1 VTGKLHGWH
10 HRVVQDL
17 PCLGRRVN
25 LRVHVRRFC
34 CPTRDCKQRTF
45 VEQPSLLIA
54 HARQTARLSR
64 VIEQVGFEAGGEA
77 GARVLSYLSVR
88 VSGDTILRKLRQ
100 TDDRST
106 LTKARIVG
114 IDDWAFRKGQ
124 SYGTIIVDLER
135 HRVIDLLPDRTQAT
149 VFRWLEQ
156 HPEIAVVAR
165 DRSTDYAAAIQM
177 GAPQALPV
185 ADRWHLL
192 FNLRQML
199 ERWLA
204 TIHRRLPPLEIP
216 AGQAHLFPVQRHP
229 FRRTQHERMVSHAD
243 RERRL
248 ARYHLIQQL
257 RREGRSILSIA
268 SQLRLHWET
277 VRKYY
282 NATEFPERKDRP
294 LRPSI
299 LHPYIP
305 YLEQRMSEGCENAM
319 QLWREIKEQGY
330 PGRHRQVRRWLQD
343 KRTMPA
349 PSTPQRHLA
358 DPTILEPVSV
368 NRALPSSK
376 KLSWLLVHEPQ
387 RLAPHEAFILNH
399 LLADPD
405 LAAVYPLVQQ
415 FVTIVR
421 ARSAEQLPTWMSAA
435 RRCSV
440 SQLSHFAF
448 GLQQDYT
455 AIQAAVTSP
464 WSNGQTEGQVN
475 RLKFIKR
482 QMYGRAHF
490 DLLRLRVLYPPGST

>member
-1 VTGKLHGWH
+1 MKLK
-10 HRVVQDL
+10 
-17 PCLGRRVN
+17 
-25 LRVHVRRFC
+25 VHVRRFC
-34 CPTRDCKQRTF
+34 CPTPACEQRTF
-45 VEQPSLLIA
+45 VEQPELLRT

-64 VIEQVGFEAGGEA
+64 VIQQVGFEAGGEA
-77 GARVLSYLSVR
+77 GARVLSYLSIE
-88 VSGDTILRKLRQ
+88 VSGDTVLRKLRQ
-100 TDDRST
+100 TDDRPVEAKT
-106 LTKARIVG
+106 HIVG

-135 HRVIDLLPDRTQAT
+135 HRVIDLLPDREQAT
-149 VFRWLEQ
+149 VFHWLER
-156 HPEIAVVAR
+156 HPEISIVAR

-177 GAPQALPV
+177 GAPQALAV

-204 TIHRRLPPLEIP
+204 SIHRRLPPLEIP
-216 AGQAHLFPVQRHP
+216 AEQAHLFPVQRHP

-243 RERRL
+243 REGRL
-248 ARYHLIQQL
+248 ARYHRIQQL

-268 SQLRLHWET
+268 NQLHLHWET
-277 VRKYY
+277 ARKYY

-294 LRPSI
+294 PRPSI

-305 YLEQRMSEGCENAM
+305 YLEKRMLEGCENAM
-319 QLWREIKEQGY
+319 QLWREIREQGY

-343 KRTMPA
+343 KRTK
-349 PSTPQRHLA
+349 PSRFGQQRNLSV
-358 DPTILEPVSV
+358 PEPVSV

-376 KLSWLLVHEPQ
+376 KLSWLFVHDPQ
-387 RLAPHEAFILNH
+387 RLAPHEMFILNH

-405 LAAVYPLVQQ
+405 LAAVYSLVQQ

-421 ARSAEQLPTWMSAA
+421 ARSAEQLPAWISGA
-435 RRCSV
+435 RHCSV
-440 SQLSHFAF
+440 SQLSRFAF
-448 GLQQDYT
+448 GLQQDYA

-464 WSNGQTEGQVN
+464 WGNGQAEGQVN

-482 QMYGRAHF
+482 QMYGRVHF
-490 DLLRLRVLYPPGST
+490 DLLRLRVLHPPGST